1 VDIREHVVALN
12 ARIINI
18 NEQQK
23 AYIEES
29 HKRHPGEPF
38 TAEENET
45 LARQDK
51 EIEALQAERD
61 QFVAR
66 EQREKESGIAR
77 EAFDATFGTGAANLE
92 RQASERTLRDWFT
105 GKDKSTPEL
114 DVDLSRAMEEKR
126 LIRAGADE
134 KELRSI
140 LGDGGASGG
149 SLVVPTTM
157 QRSLYEYLEASI
169 AALRMPTTK
178 INTSSGEALVFPRVG
193 THGIATQVIAQG
205 TAIGGTDP
213 IFANM
218 TLNAYK
224 YGQLTQVSSEMV
236 TDSAFDI
243 IGFVTR
249 NVARA
254 TGRLINA
261 DLVVGTGSGEPNG
274 MMTATTQTA
283 NTGGSLINPTYESL
297 IDLQHAVVDEY
308 RGPDAAWLLRDAT
321 MAVIRKIRDGAG
333 GTEGAPIWQPSIT
346 MGITAGAPD
355 ILLGF
360 PVYTDPNVA
369 SIASNAAVIAYGDWS
384 AYYFRSAGNFT
395 FERSDD
401 YAFNTDLVS
410 FRGKWRV
417 DGDLIDTLATAKQR
431 VNV

>member
-1 VDIREHVVALN
+1 MDIRAHVIALN
-12 ARIINI
+12 ETRLRVW
-18 NEQQK
+18 NEAQK
-23 AYIEES
+23 FLEDTQRA
-29 HKRHPGEPF
+29 HPGDEMNEEEK
-38 TAEENET
+38 TQWLRYNQRINDIDAEVAT
-45 LARQDK
+45 
-51 EIEALQAERD
+51 
-61 QFVAR
+61 FVD
-66 EQREKESGIAR
+66 REKREHEAGVAR
-77 EAFDATFGTGAANLE
+77 EAFDATFGTGAADLE
-92 RQASERTLRDWFT
+92 RAQTERSLRDWFN
-105 GKDKSTPEL
+105 GGIKGVPEIEF
-114 DVDLSRAMEEKR
+114 DLSRAMKEKQ
-126 LIRAGADE
+126 LIRSGADE

-149 SLVVPTTM
+149 SLIVPTTM

-178 INTSSGEALVFPRVG
+178 VNTAAGEALTFPRVG

-224 YGQLTQVSSEMV
+224 YGQLVQVASEMV

-254 TGRLINA
+254 TGRVIDA
-261 DLVVGTGSGEPNG
+261 DLVVGTGTGEPNG

-283 NTGGSLINPTYESL
+283 NTGGSLINPSYSSL

-308 RGPDAAWLLRDAT
+308 RGPDAAWLMRDAT

-355 ILLGF
+355 VLLGF

-395 FERSDD
+395 FERSDE

>member
-1 VDIREHVVALN
+1 MDIREHVVALN
-12 ARIINI
+12 ARIMNI

-23 AYIEES
+23 AYIDES

-51 EIEALQAERD
+51 EISDLQAERD
-61 QFVAR
+61 AFVAR
-66 EQREKESGIAR
+66 ETREKESGIAR
-77 EAFDATFGTGAANLE
+77 EAFDATFGTDATELA
-92 RQASERTLRDWFT
+92 RTQTARTLRAWFT
-105 GKDKSTPEL
+105 GGGGPKEIDF
-114 DVDLSRAMEEKR
+114 DLSRAMEEKR

-140 LGDGGASGG
+140 LGDGGASAG

-157 QRSLYEYLEASI
+157 QRSLYEYLEASV

-178 INTSSGEALVFPRVG
+178 INTTSGEALVLPRVA
-193 THGIATQVIAQG
+193 THGVATQVIAQG

-213 IFANM
+213 IFGSL

-224 YGQLTQVSSEMV
+224 YGQLVQVSSEMV

-254 TGRLINA
+254 TGRLIDA
-261 DLVVGTGSGEPNG
+261 DLVVGTGTNEPNG
-274 MMTATTQTA
+274 MMTSAVGSA
-283 NTGGSLINPTYESL
+283 NTGGSLINPTYETL

-308 RGPDAAWLLRDAT
+308 RGPDAAWLMRDAT
-321 MAVIRKIRDGAG
+321 MAVIRKIRDGSG
-333 GTEGAPIWQPSIT
+333 GTEGSPIWQPSIT

-360 PVYTDPNVA
+360 PVYTDPYVA
-369 SIASNAAVIAYGDWS
+369 SIASNARVITFGDWS
-384 AYYFRSAGNFT
+384 AYQVRTAGNFV

-417 DGDLIDTLATAKQR
+417 DGDLLDTNAIAVMR